1 LNAIFKLSAIK
12 RTPTDEVNKVDQLI
26 LDYHYI
32 NYTFCQEK
40 SYSNEKVSTFL
51 AIMNFILHTMIK
63 NQLPVEEGIKMLKGI
78 LAKHCE
84 QRPPFSIFIF
94 TRQEATEIC
103 NFALN
108 SFFRHYSLYEYSFKP
123 KIELVLQTIPVG
135 GWPQSTLNETESQK
149 EASNVN

>member
-1 LNAIFKLSAIK
+1 MNAIFKLSAIK

-84 QRPPFSIFIF
+84 
-94 TRQEATEIC
+94 
-103 NFALN
+103 
-108 SFFRHYSLYEYSFKP
+108 
-123 KIELVLQTIPVG
+123 
-135 GWPQSTLNETESQK
+135 
-149 EASNVN
+149 